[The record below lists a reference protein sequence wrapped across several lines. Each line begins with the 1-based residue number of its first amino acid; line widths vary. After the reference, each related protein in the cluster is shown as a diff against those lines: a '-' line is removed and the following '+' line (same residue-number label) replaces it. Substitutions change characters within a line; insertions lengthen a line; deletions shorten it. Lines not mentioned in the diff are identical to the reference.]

1 MSHVNMSQSAHL
13 VEEAGP
19 LSKRYGF
26 ILLTIGLSAWLLYSL
41 YQKALPKPIKGIPYN
56 PESTKRI
63 MGDLP
68 DLASTVARTGDL
80 SAWLVGRAAQFDSPV
95 VQIFLRPLSPPI
107 VLLSDFREAQDM
119 CMRRKEFDRSKI
131 LRDLFKGPAPNHQ
144 ITMVTGDEW
153 KANRRLLQDLMSPP
167 FLQNVAAPAI
177 YANVVNLIS
186 LWTEK
191 TRIAEGRPF
200 DIYQDIFY
208 TALDAVT
215 AFSFGEQFQHNATK
229 PVADLIRDL
238 SEAQVARL
246 RDGVSMDDA
255 VKFPTVEPDEVIRS
269 ILDVSINIERL
280 HGSPWPVLK
289 WSIIEKL
296 PPLNKTMRVKNDFI
310 VRELNKA
317 TARQNASGGDDTW
330 VRSAVDLMV
339 QRERKIAE
347 EEKKISNHLA
357 PNMKDELFGVL
368 TGGHDTTSTTMLW
381 ALKYLT
387 DYPQIQTK
395 LRNAM
400 EEGFS
405 AAYAEKRNLRI
416 EEIMQINV
424 PYLYATMEEVLR
436 CAGTAP
442 LVEREAMEDTILL
455 GYHIPKGTMV
465 FSLGKGASIVTPA
478 FEIDDTKR
486 NETYHLAAKNRGKI
500 PNWDPA
506 DVDVFSPE
514 RWLVPVT
521 TQGEKDQVNG
531 TGPGYEFDS
540 SAGPQIAFG
549 MGRRSCFG
557 RRLAYVELR
566 ILLSLIVWNFELLK
580 CSEDL
585 SGYEAKDGVT
595 HKPLKNYVRLRKVE
609 RK

>member
-1 MSHVNMSQSAHL
+1 MQ
-13 VEEAGP
+13 
-19 LSKRYGF
+19 
-26 ILLTIGLSAWLLYSL
+26 
-41 YQKALPKPIKGIPYN
+41 
-56 PESTKRI
+56 
-63 MGDLP
+63 
-68 DLASTVARTGDL
+68 
-80 SAWLVGRAAQFDSPV
+80 
-95 VQIFLRPLSPPI
+95 
-107 VLLSDFREAQDM
+107 
-119 CMRRKEFDRSKI
+119 
-131 LRDLFKGPAPNHQ
+131 
-144 ITMVTGDEW
+144 
-153 KANRRLLQDLMSPP
+153 
-167 FLQNVAAPAI
+167 
-177 YANVVNLIS
+177 
-186 LWTEK
+186 
-191 TRIAEGRPF
+191 
-200 DIYQDIFY
+200 
-208 TALDAVT
+208 
-215 AFSFGEQFQHNATK
+215 
-229 PVADLIRDL
+229 
-238 SEAQVARL
+238 
-246 RDGVSMDDA
+246 
-255 VKFPTVEPDEVIRS
+255 
-269 ILDVSINIERL
+269 
-280 HGSPWPVLK
+280 
-289 WSIIEKL
+289 
-296 PPLNKTMRVKNDFI
+296 
-310 VRELNKA
+310 
-317 TARQNASGGDDTW
+317 
-330 VRSAVDLMV
+330 
-339 QRERKIAE
+339 
-347 EEKKISNHLA
+347 
-357 PNMKDELFGVL
+357 LFGVL

-387 DYPQIQTK
+387 DCPQIQTK

-405 AAYAEKRNLRI
+405 AAYAERRNLRI

-486 NETYHLAAKNRGKI
+486 NETYHLAVKNRGKV

-506 DVDVFSPE
+506 DVEVFSPE

-521 TQGEKDQVNG
+521 TQEEKDQLNG

-580 CSEDL
+580 CSEEL

-595 HKPLKNYVRLRKVE
+595 HKPLKNYIRLRKVE